1 MNRSSSTYCH
11 TTSNITSNGAI
22 SCSTFT
28 GKERDEETG
37 YGYFGARYMDHE
49 LTTMWLSVDPMS
61 DKYPSL
67 SPYNYCAWNPVK
79 LVDPDG
85 RKIKGVSYDSQ
96 TGSYSFSQN
105 AIRNGADRFVNE
117 LSKTHKGQEIL
128 HGLIQS
134 SQRYKVR
141 LFAEPLFEE
150 RGGSYLQLSGLY
162 LRGNKTLYIS
172 TSDRIKADGNAISG
186 YVLKEEG
193 GIPQYGRINSSRVAA
208 GYESIPAEFM
218 DAYSESG
225 MDLFDRDPQNAFS
238 SVGAK
243 INAVGVHEGTH
254 ALQNK
259 TSDEKNNE
267 IEALQNEIETRKQYQ
282 EL

>member
-1 MNRSSSTYCH
+1 MNFSSPTYNPTTLAA
-11 TTSNITSNGAI
+11 TTSYALFRFTS
-22 SCSTFT
+22 T

-37 YGYFGARYMDHE
+37 YHYFGARYYDSE
-49 LTTMWLSVDPMS
+49 ALTGWLSVDPMM
-61 DKYPSL
+61 DKYPSI
-67 SPYNYCAWNPVK
+67 SPYAYCAWSPVK